1 MASISDEYEKL
12 QRLGSGSFATI
23 WKVRHKS
30 LRYVRALKVSKEE
43 VSSETEHAYQQ
54 FLKECTVL
62 LKIGNGCHP
71 NIVRIYQPRL
81 LDGRASVEMD
91 YVKGQT
97 LNGYLQKVKF
107 IEMDE
112 FYRLFEQ
119 IVGALA
125 YCHHDIYEFLM
136 DPNVDNLTSDP
147 DDGSRYLIDE
157 ETERRLVA
165 KYAVTHNDIHSNNV
179 MRRDYDGSFVLL
191 DFGLAIQDGQAVKTS
206 ARTGGALEYMAPE
219 KFEKSGNISTQS
231 DIYSLGILLY
241 EALAGR
247 VPFVLTQG
255 ASILDQTAMYQ
266 QHKTGIPPSIEA
278 LRREAFEAA
287 NPGQTYQ
294 KDFPDWLE
302 EMILHCIEKNPADRY
317 QNAKELYEE
326 IKKITIVN
334 NGFELKEKLKEA
346 KRTIARL
353 NETIKVQTE
362 KNEKLQDV
370 NDTLADTISS
380 QKKNISKLKKEKKA
394 LFDEN
399 VEIASQLDLKA
410 KSYTDDTEEI
420 DRLKGINNNINQ
432 QLSALSRENGY
443 LRDEI
448 KTHKKSSRSGK
459 KLILPIAIV
468 VLIAF
473 VTMVITYAHD
483 LKNKDGKIYEL
494 NNANYT
500 QQNIL
505 DSLNM
510 KVEKYETL
518 INKLDYL
525 DLGLPSGTLWKTKN
539 ESDGYLKYAEVFL
552 KYGEKIPSEKQ
563 WRELMTECTWTW
575 NDTKKGYTIIGK
587 NGNSIFLPA
596 DGALNCDGKQEYQ
609 NESGYYWSSTTK
621 DNATAYYL
629 YFWSGEKN
637 VDYCDRCY
645 GQSVRLVQD

>member
-147 DDGSRYLIDE
+147 DDGSRYLVDE

-294 KDFPDWLE
+294 KDFPDRLE

-317 QNAKELYEE
+317 QNAKQLYDDFKSKMETNA
-326 IKKITIVN
+326 ITDNVAL
-334 NGFELKEKLKEA
+334 LKENTALKRKLHQADEQAEELQNVIDSKNHAITDMRNMVGNLQDDVAKLDAENKDLQNTCSNLVQQNNALSAENDKLKENA
-346 KRTIARL
+346 GKTKGGK
-353 NETIKVQTE
+353 EWKVLVLLFAVASVVLGFLYYKQYTAL
-362 KNEKLQDV
+362 K
-370 NDTLADTISS
+370 TA
-380 QKKNISKLKKEKKA
+380 NITV
-394 LFDEN
+394 EN
-399 VEIASQLDLKA
+399 ME
-410 KSYTDDTEEI
+410 TDDGWWTGQATP
-420 DRLKGINNNINQ
+420 D
-432 QLSALSRENGY
+432 SVANGY
-443 LRDEI
+443 GELRYRDDDPDGRI
-448 KTHKKSSRSGK
+448 SYNGSM
-459 KLILPIAIV
+459 A
-468 VLIAF
+468 
-473 VTMVITYAHD
+473 
-483 LKNKDGKIYEL
+483 DGK
-494 NNANYT
+494 
-500 QQNIL
+500 
-505 DSLNM
+505 
-510 KVEKYETL
+510 
-518 INKLDYL
+518 
-525 DLGLPSGTLWKTKN
+525 
-539 ESDGYLKYAEVFL
+539 
-552 KYGEKIPSEKQ
+552 
-563 WRELMTECTWTW
+563 REGHGVLV
-575 NDTKKGYTIIGK
+575 YK
-587 NGNSIFLPA
+587 NGNSF
-596 DGALNCDGKQEYQ
+596 DGTFQDDNCVQGTFKAPSLNLYFEGEF
-609 NESGYYWSSTTK
+609 K
-621 DNATAYYL
+621 DNKPFEGLWKQFTDNKVMVKVANGKKT
-629 YFWSGEKN
+629 
-637 VDYCDRCY
+637 
-645 GQSVRLVQD
+645 QQQ

>member
-206 ARTGGALEYMAPE
+206 ARIGGALEYMAPE

-266 QHKTGIPPSIEA
+266 QHKTGMPPSIEA

-302 EMILHCIEKNPADRY
+302 QMILHCIEKNPADRY
-317 QNAKELYEE
+317 QNAKELYDDSQSKMETNA
-326 IKKITIVN
+326 ITDNVAL
-334 NGFELKEKLKEA
+334 LKENTALKRKLHQAAEHAETQQTAIDKQNRAINDMRNMVGNLQNDVAKLDAENKDLQNTNDNLTLQNNALATENAKLKNAAGKNKGGKGWKTVALLFAAAAVVLGVLFYKQYNTQKTENI
-346 KRTIARL
+346 TVE
-353 NETIKVQTE
+353 NMETPDGWWTGLITPDSLMQGYGE
-362 KNEKLQDV
+362 LR
-370 NDTLADTISS
+370 
-380 QKKNISKLKKEKKA
+380 
-394 LFDEN
+394 
-399 VEIASQLDLKA
+399 
-410 KSYTDDTEEI
+410 YRTDDPDGRASYKGNMTSGKRNGQGFLLYSNDNSFEGLFQ
-420 DRLKGINNNINQ
+420 DDNFVKGI
-432 QLSALSRENGY
+432 
-443 LRDEI
+443 
-448 KTHKKSSRSGK
+448 
-459 KLILPIAIV
+459 
-468 VLIAF
+468 F
-473 VTMVITYAHD
+473 
-483 LKNKDGKIYEL
+483 
-494 NNANYT
+494 
-500 QQNIL
+500 
-505 DSLNM
+505 
-510 KVEKYETL
+510 KV
-518 INKLDYL
+518 
-525 DLGLPSGTLWKTKN
+525 
-539 ESDGYLKYAEVFL
+539 
-552 KYGEKIPSEKQ
+552 PSEKMFFEGEFKDNNPYEGS
-563 WRELMTECTWTW
+563 WKDD
-575 NDTKKGYTIIGK
+575 NTIIYRVK
-587 NGNSIFLPA
+587 NG
-596 DGALNCDGKQEYQ
+596 K
-609 NESGYYWSSTTK
+609 TK
-621 DNATAYYL
+621 
-629 YFWSGEKN
+629 
-637 VDYCDRCY
+637 
-645 GQSVRLVQD
+645 

>member
-302 EMILHCIEKNPADRY
+302 QMILHCIEKNPADRY
-317 QNAKELYEE
+317 QNAKELYDDFQS
-326 IKKITIVN
+326 KKDFDPLADNVAL
-334 NGFELKEKLKEA
+334 LKENRDLNKQLQQSSHQIAEQQSAVDKLNHSITDMHRLVADLQNDIANYQNQNNNLQTDIENLHNQNNNLQQQINTLTAENTKLKAA
-346 KRTIARL
+346 KP
-353 NETIKVQTE
+353 NGKGWKV
-362 KNEKLQDV
+362 LSLLLLIGCV
-370 NDTLADTISS
+370 AIHPVALA
-380 QKKNISKLKKEKKA
+380 L
-394 LFDEN
+394 
-399 VEIASQLDLKA
+399 
-410 KSYTDDTEEI
+410 
-420 DRLKGINNNINQ
+420 
-432 QLSALSRENGY
+432 
-443 LRDEI
+443 
-448 KTHKKSSRSGK
+448 
-459 KLILPIAIV
+459 
-468 VLIAF
+468 
-473 VTMVITYAHD
+473 
-483 LKNKDGKIYEL
+483 
-494 NNANYT
+494 
-500 QQNIL
+500 
-505 DSLNM
+505 
-510 KVEKYETL
+510 
-518 INKLDYL
+518 
-525 DLGLPSGTLWKTKN
+525 
-539 ESDGYLKYAEVFL
+539 
-552 KYGEKIPSEKQ
+552 
-563 WRELMTECTWTW
+563 
-575 NDTKKGYTIIGK
+575 
-587 NGNSIFLPA
+587 
-596 DGALNCDGKQEYQ
+596 
-609 NESGYYWSSTTK
+609 
-621 DNATAYYL
+621 
-629 YFWSGEKN
+629 
-637 VDYCDRCY
+637 
-645 GQSVRLVQD
+645 